1 MVGIIILIVCAILGL
16 IAGMNVIVPYAISKY
31 VAVAIL
37 AFIDTVF
44 GAIVSNTQRKFSLVI
59 FLTGFFGNA
68 LIAIALVFLGE
79 KLDVDIYLAAVIVF
93 STRLFSNFSIM
104 RRYAIDKITEK
115 IAMKKEKKNSED
127 SNKEVAVE
135 NATK

>member
-1 MVGIIILIVCAILGL
+1 MVGIIIIALCAILG
-16 IAGMNVIVPYAISKY
+16 IVAGMNIIVPYAISKY
-31 VAVAIL
+31 IAVAIL

-44 GAIVSNTQRKFSLVI
+44 GAIVSNTQRKFSLTI

-104 RRYAIDKITEK
+104 RRYAIDR
-115 IAMKKEKKNSED
+115 IADRIKERKEKKNTEKVSVDIVNE
-127 SNKEVAVE
+127 
-135 NATK
+135 

>member
-1 MVGIIILIVCAILGL
+1 MIGVIILVVCAILG
-16 IAGMNVIVPYAISKY
+16 IITGMNVIVPYSISKY

-44 GAIVSNTQRKFSLVI
+44 GALVSNTQRKFSLTI

-68 LIAIALVFLGE
+68 LIAIALVYLGE

-104 RRYAIDKITEK
+104 RRYAIDKITDRVK
-115 IAMKKEKKNSED
+115 KKKEKKLED
-127 SNKEVAVE
+127 VK
-135 NATK
+135 K

>member
-1 MVGIIILIVCAILGL
+1 MVGIIILVVCAILG
-16 IAGMNVIVPYAISKY
+16 IVTGMNVIVPYAISKY

-44 GAIVSNTQRKFSLVI
+44 GALVSNTQRKFSLSI

-68 LIAIALVFLGE
+68 LIAIALVYLGE

-93 STRLFSNFSIM
+93 CTRLFSNFSIM
-104 RRYAIDKITEK
+104 RRYALDKVQATIKERK
-115 IAMKKEKKNSED
+115 EHKKEEKKEEV
-127 SNKEVAVE
+127 KEEA
-135 NATK
+135 

>member
-1 MVGIIILIVCAILGL
+1 MIGIIILVLCAILG
-16 IAGMNVIVPYAISKY
+16 IITGMNVIVPYAISKY

-44 GAIVSNTQRKFSLVI
+44 GAIVSNTQRKFSLTI

-68 LIAIALVFLGE
+68 LIAIALVYLGE

-104 RRYAIDKITEK
+104 RRFTIDRISDRIKE
-115 IAMKKEKKNSED
+115 KKEKKNTPEKVIKGTV
-127 SNKEVAVE
+127 NE
-135 NATK
+135 

>member
-1 MVGIIILIVCAILGL
+1 MIGVIILVICAVLGI

-31 VAVAIL
+31 IAVSIL

-44 GAIVSNTQRKFSLVI
+44 GALVSNTQRKFSLTI

-79 KLDVDIYLAAVIVF
+79 KLNVDIYLAAVIVF

-104 RRYAIDKITEK
+104 RRYYIDRIVDRIHERK
-115 IAMKKEKKNSED
+115 AKK
-127 SNKEVAVE
+127 
-135 NATK
+135 TK

>member
-1 MVGIIILIVCAILGL
+1 MIGVIIIIVCAILG
-16 IAGMNVIVPYAISKY
+16 IVTGMNVLVPYAISKY
-31 VAVAIL
+31 IAVAIL

-44 GAIVSNTQRKFSLVI
+44 GALVSNTQRKFSLTI

-93 STRLFSNFSIM
+93 STRMFSNFSII
-104 RRYAIDKITEK
+104 RRFYIDKIGERIHERK
-115 IAMKKEKKNSED
+115 LKKKEIKD
-127 SNKEVAVE
+127 TVINK
-135 NATK
+135 

>member
-1 MVGIIILIVCAILGL
+1 MIGIIILVVCAILGM

-44 GAIVSNTQRKFSLVI
+44 GAIVSNTQRKFSLTI

-68 LIAIALVFLGE
+68 LIAIALVYLGE

-104 RRYAIDKITEK
+104 RRYAIDKVQEK
-115 IAMKKEKKNSED
+115 FSKKAKQDETSREKV
-127 SNKEVAVE
+127 KE
-135 NATK
+135 

>member
-1 MVGIIILIVCAILGL
+1 MVGVIILVVCAILG
-16 IAGMNVIVPYAISKY
+16 IVTGMNVIVPYSISKY

-44 GAIVSNTQRKFSLVI
+44 GALVSNTQRKFSLSI

-68 LIAIALVFLGE
+68 LIAIALVYLGE

-104 RRYAIDKITEK
+104 RRYAIDKISDGIK
-115 IAMKKEKKNSED
+115 KKKESK
-127 SNKEVAVE
+127 VE
-135 NATK
+135 NKIKES

>member
-1 MVGIIILIVCAILGL
+1 MVGVIILVICAVLGI

-31 VAVAIL
+31 IAVSIL

-44 GAIVSNTQRKFSLVI
+44 GALVSNTQRKFSLTI

-79 KLDVDIYLAAVIVF
+79 KLNVDIYLAAVIVF

-104 RRYAIDKITEK
+104 RRYYIDRITERFQERK
-115 IAMKKEKKNSED
+115 AKKMTS
-127 SNKEVAVE
+127 KEEAKCE
-135 NATK
+135 

>member
-1 MVGIIILIVCAILGL
+1 MVGVIILVVCAILG
-16 IAGMNVIVPYAISKY
+16 IVTGMNVIVPYAISKY

-44 GAIVSNTQRKFSLVI
+44 GALVSNTQRKFSLSI

-68 LIAIALVFLGE
+68 LIAIALVYLGE

-104 RRYAIDKITEK
+104 RRYAIDKISDGIK
-115 IAMKKEKKNSED
+115 KKKESKKHDINE
-127 SNKEVAVE
+127 
-135 NATK
+135 

>member
-1 MVGIIILIVCAILGL
+1 MVGVIIIIICAILG
-16 IAGMNVIVPYAISKY
+16 IVTGMNVIVPYSMSKY
-31 VAVAIL
+31 IAVAIL

-44 GAIVSNTQRKFSLVI
+44 GALVSNTQRKFSLTT

-79 KLDVDIYLAAVIVF
+79 KLNVDIYLAAVIVF

-104 RRYAIDKITEK
+104 RRYYIDRLSEK
-115 IAMKKEKKNSED
+115 IQEKKLKKKKVQDVTVND
-127 SNKEVAVE
+127 
-135 NATK
+135 

>member
-1 MVGIIILIVCAILGL
+1 MVGVIILVICAFLGI

-31 VAVAIL
+31 VAVSIL

-44 GAIVSNTQRKFSLVI
+44 GALVSNTQRKFSLTI

-79 KLDVDIYLAAVIVF
+79 KLNVDIYLAAVIVF

-104 RRYAIDKITEK
+104 RRYYIDRIAEK
-115 IAMKKEKKNSED
+115 IQERNSKKNEAG
-127 SNKEVAVE
+127 EVSAS
-135 NATK
+135 K

>member
-1 MVGIIILIVCAILGL
+1 MVGVIILVVCAILG
-16 IAGMNVIVPYAISKY
+16 IVTGMNVIVPYSISKY

-44 GAIVSNTQRKFSLVI
+44 GALVSNTQRKFSLSI

-68 LIAIALVFLGE
+68 LIAIALVYLGE

-104 RRYAIDKITEK
+104 RRYAIDKISDGIK
-115 IAMKKEKKNSED
+115 KKKESKAE
-127 SNKEVAVE
+127 NKIKE
-135 NATK
+135 N

>member
-1 MVGIIILIVCAILGL
+1 MVGVIILIVCAILG
-16 IAGMNVIVPYAISKY
+16 IVTGMNVIVPYSMSKY
-31 VAVAIL
+31 IAVAIL

-44 GAIVSNTQRKFSLVI
+44 GALVSNTQRKFSLTI

-93 STRLFSNFSIM
+93 STRMFSNFSII
-104 RRYAIDKITEK
+104 RRFYIDKIGERIQERK
-115 IAMKKEKKNSED
+115 SKKSRVEEVEI
-127 SNKEVAVE
+127 KE
-135 NATK
+135 

>member
-1 MVGIIILIVCAILGL
+1 MIGVIILIVCAILG
-16 IAGMNVIVPYAISKY
+16 IVTGMNVIVPYAISKY

-44 GAIVSNTQRKFSLVI
+44 GALVSNTQRKFSLTI

-93 STRLFSNFSIM
+93 STRLFSNFSII
-104 RRYAIDKITEK
+104 RRFYIDKISERIQERK
-115 IAMKKEKKNSED
+115 SKKN
-127 SNKEVAVE
+127 KVE
-135 NATK
+135 NVEIK

>member
-1 MVGIIILIVCAILGL
+1 MIGVIILVICAILG
-16 IAGMNVIVPYAISKY
+16 IVTGMNVIVPYSMSKY
-31 VAVAIL
+31 IAVAIL

-44 GAIVSNTQRKFSLVI
+44 GALVSNTQRKFSLTI

-93 STRLFSNFSIM
+93 STRMFSNFSIM
-104 RRYAIDKITEK
+104 RRYYIDRITDRIQEK
-115 IAMKKEKKNSED
+115 KAKKNKKE
-127 SNKEVAVE
+127 EVVE
-135 NATK
+135 K

>member
-1 MVGIIILIVCAILGL
+1 MVGIIILVVCAILG
-16 IAGMNVIVPYAISKY
+16 IVTGMNVIVPYAISKY

-44 GAIVSNTQRKFSLVI
+44 GALVSNTQRKFSLSI

-68 LIAIALVFLGE
+68 LIAIALVYLGE
-79 KLDVDIYLAAVIVF
+79 KLDVDIYLAAIIVF

-104 RRYAIDKITEK
+104 RRYVLDKVQATIKERK
-115 IAMKKEKKNSED
+115 EHKKEEKKE
-127 SNKEVAVE
+127 A
-135 NATK
+135 

>member
-1 MVGIIILIVCAILGL
+1 MVGVVILVVCAILG
-16 IAGMNVIVPYAISKY
+16 IITGMNVIVPYAISKY

-44 GAIVSNTQRKFSLVI
+44 GALVSNTQRKFSLSI

-68 LIAIALVFLGE
+68 LIAIALVYLGE

-104 RRYAIDKITEK
+104 RRYAIDKITESIK
-115 IAMKKEKKNSED
+115 KKKEEKSQK
-127 SNKEVAVE
+127 V
-135 NATK
+135 

>member
-1 MVGIIILIVCAILGL
+1 MVGIIIVAVCAILGI
-16 IAGMNVIVPYAISKY
+16 IAGMNIIVPYAISKY

-44 GAIVSNTQRKFSLVI
+44 GAIVSNTQRKFSLTI

-93 STRLFSNFSIM
+93 STRLFSNFSVM
-104 RRYAIDKITEK
+104 RRYAIDRISDKI
-115 IAMKKEKKNSED
+115 KERKVNKN
-127 SNKEVAVE
+127 KVE
-135 NATK
+135 ETKN

>member
-1 MVGIIILIVCAILGL
+1 VVGIIILVTCAILGAL
-16 IAGMNVIVPYAISKY
+16 AGMNVIVPYVISKY

-44 GAIVSNTQRKFSLVI
+44 GAIVSNTQRKFSLTI

-68 LIAIALVFLGE
+68 LIAIALVYLGE

-104 RRYAIDKITEK
+104 RRYAIDR
-115 IAMKKEKKNSED
+115 IADRIKEKKEKKSKTE
-127 SNKEVAVE
+127 EVATDTM
-135 NATK
+135 NN

>member
-1 MVGIIILIVCAILGL
+1 MVGVIILIVCAILGVL
-16 IAGMNVIVPYAISKY
+16 AGMNIIVPYAISKY

-44 GAIVSNTQRKFSLVI
+44 GALVSNTQRKFSLTI

-79 KLDVDIYLAAVIVF
+79 KLNVDIYLAAVIVF

-104 RRYAIDKITEK
+104 RRYAIDKISEK
-115 IAMKKEKKNSED
+115 IKERKTKKNKTE
-127 SNKEVAVE
+127 EVVADTVNE
-135 NATK
+135 

>member
-1 MVGIIILIVCAILGL
+1 MVGIIILVVCAILG
-16 IAGMNVIVPYAISKY
+16 IVTGMNVIVPYAISKY

-44 GAIVSNTQRKFSLVI
+44 GALVSNTQRKFSLSI

-68 LIAIALVFLGE
+68 LIAIALVYLGE
-79 KLDVDIYLAAVIVF
+79 KLDVDIYLAAIIVF

-104 RRYAIDKITEK
+104 RRYVLDQVQDTIKERK
-115 IAMKKEKKNSED
+115 EHKKEE
-127 SNKEVAVE
+127 KEEA
-135 NATK
+135 

>member
-1 MVGIIILIVCAILGL
+1 MVGIIILVICAILGIL
-16 IAGMNVIVPYAISKY
+16 TGMNVIVPYAISKY

-44 GAIVSNTQRKFSLVI
+44 GALVSNTQRKFSLTI

-68 LIAIALVFLGE
+68 LIAIALVYLGE

-104 RRYAIDKITEK
+104 RRYAIDKITERVNERK
-115 IAMKKEKKNSED
+115 LKKNKVSTEITENVSE
-127 SNKEVAVE
+127 
-135 NATK
+135 

>member
-1 MVGIIILIVCAILGL
+1 MVGIIIVAVCAILGI
-16 IAGMNVIVPYAISKY
+16 IAGMNIIVPYAISKY

-44 GAIVSNTQRKFSLVI
+44 GAIVSNTQRKFSLTI

-93 STRLFSNFSIM
+93 STRLFSNFSVM
-104 RRYAIDKITEK
+104 RRYAIDRISDKI
-115 IAMKKEKKNSED
+115 KERKLKKNEI
-127 SNKEVAVE
+127 EE
-135 NATK
+135 TK

>member
-1 MVGIIILIVCAILGL
+1 MVGIIILIICAILGIL
-16 IAGMNVIVPYAISKY
+16 TGMNVIVPYAISKY

-44 GAIVSNTQRKFSLVI
+44 GAIVSNTQRKFSLTI

-68 LIAIALVFLGE
+68 LIAIALVYLGE
-79 KLDVDIYLAAVIVF
+79 KLDVDIYLAAIIVF

-104 RRYAIDKITEK
+104 RRYAIDKIAERIK
-115 IAMKKEKKNSED
+115 NRKVKKDTVE
-127 SNKEVAVE
+127 EVATE
-135 NATK
+135 NINE

>member
-1 MVGIIILIVCAILGL
+1 MVGVIILVVCAILG
-16 IAGMNVIVPYAISKY
+16 IITGMNVIVPYSISKY

-44 GAIVSNTQRKFSLVI
+44 GALVSNTQRKFSLSI

-68 LIAIALVFLGE
+68 LIAIALVYLGE

-104 RRYAIDKITEK
+104 RRYAIDKITESIK
-115 IAMKKEKKNSED
+115 KKKENKIEKIEDKK
-127 SNKEVAVE
+127 
-135 NATK
+135 

>member
-1 MVGIIILIVCAILGL
+1 MIGIVILVVCAVLG
-16 IAGMNVIVPYAISKY
+16 IVAGMNVIVPYAISKY

-44 GAIVSNTQRKFSLVI
+44 GALVSNTKRTFSLTI

-68 LIAIALVFLGE
+68 LIAMALVYLGE

-104 RRYAIDKITEK
+104 RRYAVDKVQEK
-115 IAMKKEKKNSED
+115 YKEKVESKKEI
-127 SNKEVAVE
+127 KEVKEVQ
-135 NATK
+135 NDVK

>member
-1 MVGIIILIVCAILGL
+1 MVGVIILVICAVLGI

-31 VAVAIL
+31 VAVSIL

-44 GAIVSNTQRKFSLVI
+44 GALVSNTQRKFSLTI

-79 KLDVDIYLAAVIVF
+79 KLNVDIYLAAVIVF

-104 RRYAIDKITEK
+104 RRFYIDR
-115 IAMKKEKKNSED
+115 IADRIQERKAKKNKA
-127 SNKEVAVE
+127 KEVVVNE
-135 NATK
+135 

>member
-1 MVGIIILIVCAILGL
+1 MVGIIILVVCAILG
-16 IAGMNVIVPYAISKY
+16 IVTGMNVIVPYAISKY

-44 GAIVSNTQRKFSLVI
+44 GALVSNTQRKFSLSI

-68 LIAIALVFLGE
+68 LIAIALVYLGE

-104 RRYAIDKITEK
+104 RRYALDRVQTTIKERK
-115 IAMKKEKKNSED
+115 EHKKEEKKEEV
-127 SNKEVAVE
+127 KEEA
-135 NATK
+135 

>member
-1 MVGIIILIVCAILGL
+1 MVGIIIVVICAILGL
-16 IAGMNVIVPYAISKY
+16 LTGMNVIVPYAISKY

-44 GAIVSNTQRKFSLVI
+44 GAIVSNTQRKFSLTI

-68 LIAIALVFLGE
+68 LIAIALVYLGE

-104 RRYAIDKITEK
+104 RRYAIDKISEK
-115 IAMKKEKKNSED
+115 IKEKKEKK
-127 SNKEVAVE
+127 E
-135 NATK
+135 NVTN

>member
-1 MVGIIILIVCAILGL
+1 MVGVIILVVCAILG
-16 IAGMNVIVPYAISKY
+16 IITGMNVIVPYSISKY

-44 GAIVSNTQRKFSLVI
+44 GALVSNTQRKFSLSI

-68 LIAIALVFLGE
+68 LIAIALVYLGE

-104 RRYAIDKITEK
+104 RRYAIDKITESIK
-115 IAMKKEKKNSED
+115 KKKENKIEEIEDKK
-127 SNKEVAVE
+127 
-135 NATK
+135 